1 MRKEEELM
9 KGVLGLLIVLERL
22 EQLRQR
28 ILMRLLYISPDIV
41 VQQLKIWIT
50 QNLLRFFDNRVFE
63 QIPNDRGKDI
73 IKLSNFRKLN
83 WP

>member
-28 ILMRLLYISPDIV
+28 ILMRLLYISPDVV

>member
-1 MRKEEELM
+1 MRNDEELM
-9 KGVLGLLIVLERL
+9 KAVLRLLIVLERL

-83 WP
+83 

>member
-9 KGVLGLLIVLERL
+9 KTVLRLLIVLERL

-28 ILMRLLYISPDIV
+28 ILMRLLYISPDVV
-41 VQQLKIWIT
+41 VQQLKIRII

-63 QIPNDRGKDI
+63 QIPDDRG
-73 IKLSNFRKLN
+73 
-83 WP
+83 

>member
-28 ILMRLLYISPDIV
+28 ILMRLLYISPDVV

-83 WP
+83 

>member
-1 MRKEEELM
+1 MRKDEELM

-28 ILMRLLYISPDIV
+28 ILMRLLYISPDVV
-41 VQQLKIWIT
+41 VQQLKIRII

-63 QIPNDRGKDI
+63 QIPDDRG
-73 IKLSNFRKLN
+73 
-83 WP
+83 

>member
-1 MRKEEELM
+1 MRKDEELM
-9 KGVLGLLIVLERL
+9 KGVLRLLIVLERL

-28 ILMRLLYISPDIV
+28 ILMRLLYISPDVV

-63 QIPNDRGKDI
+63 QIPNDRWKDI

-83 WP
+83 